1 MARIRRGVVITGV
14 VQGVGFRYSARA
26 EAERLGIDGWVRNRP
41 DGAVEA
47 EVEGESGPV
56 QRMLAWLER
65 GPAGARV
72 DDLVVTE
79 LDPRP
84 EEHGFRVTR

>member
-14 VQGVGFRYSARA
+14 VQGVGFRYTARA
-26 EAERLGIDGWVRNRP
+26 EAERLGIDGCVRNRP

-47 EVEGESGPV
+47 EVEGEPEPV
-56 QRMLAWLER
+56 QWMLAWLER